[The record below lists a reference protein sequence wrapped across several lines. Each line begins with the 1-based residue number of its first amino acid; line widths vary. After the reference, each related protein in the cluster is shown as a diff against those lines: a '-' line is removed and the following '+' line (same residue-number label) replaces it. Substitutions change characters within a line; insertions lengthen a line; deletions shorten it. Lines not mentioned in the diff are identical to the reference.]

1 VAIGLDK
8 RRSPQES
15 ETRSI
20 QFGARHIPYTL
31 KRASRR
37 TLGMTI
43 DDRGV
48 TVSIPFRVSIAETE
62 RFMRERG
69 AWIVEKLDEWAARPT
84 PAKFDVADG
93 TVFPMLGQ
101 QCRVHLTT
109 GIPPRINWM
118 DGLHGREVHLH
129 MRPHESPR
137 AMLMRALQGYA
148 LRYFGG
154 RIEEY
159 GWMLQQFAPHVKLPP
174 LYLTNARTR
183 WGSCSERSGIRLNW
197 RLIHLPNAQVDYV
210 VAHELAHLLEMNH
223 SRRFWDVVELMYP
236 DHRDAQAA
244 LREAHTI
251 IPAW

>member
-1 VAIGLDK
+1 MSLALD
-8 RRSPQES
+8 RRSTAIEPQARTIE
-15 ETRSI
+15 
-20 QFGARHIPYTL
+20 FGARVVPYTL
-31 KRASRR
+31 KRAARR

-43 DDRGV
+43 DQRGL
-48 TVSIPFRVSIAETE
+48 TVSIPLRVSIAETE

-69 AWIVEKLDEWAARPT
+69 AWIIEKLDEWAARPL
-84 PAKFDVADG
+84 PSKFDVADG
-93 TVFPMLGQ
+93 TQFPMLGQ
-101 QCRVHLTT
+101 ICRVHLSA
-109 GIPPRINWM
+109 GIPPRIDWM
-118 DGLHGREVHLH
+118 DGVNGREVHLRT
-129 MRPHESPR
+129 RPSESPK

-159 GWMLQQFAPHVKLPP
+159 GWMLQQFAPHVKLPA

-210 VAHELAHLLEMNH
+210 VAHELAHLIEMNH
-223 SRRFWDVVELMYP
+223 SRRFWEVVELMYP
-236 DHRDAQAA
+236 DHREAQAA